1 MDNKLL
7 TPTTVE
13 DVDFIAPKLRQAD
26 YEECKAATGNEPLG
40 VLHNGLDIGDITL
53 TLRSPNGE
61 RVGLCGVVKSDLENA
76 GVVWMCATDDI
87 YQYQMTFLR
96 NSKEALA
103 YLGQD
108 YSLLYNCVDARNTVH
123 MKWLDWMGFTF
134 INKHENYGA
143 ESRPFYEFVRI
154 NKNV

>member
-13 DVDFIAPKLRQAD
+13 DVDFIAPRLRKAD
-26 YEECKAATGNEPLG
+26 YEECKAATGNEPLN
-40 VLHNGLDIGDITL
+40 VLHDGLEVGDITL

-103 YLGQD
+103 YLGQN

-134 INKHENYGA
+134 INRHETYGA

-154 NKNV
+154 NNHV

>member
-96 NSKEALA
+96 NSKEA
-103 YLGQD
+103 D
-108 YSLLYNCVDARNTVH
+108 CES
-123 MKWLDWMGFTF
+123 
-134 INKHENYGA
+134 NKRYRLNHF
-143 ESRPFYEFVRI
+143 SD
-154 NKNV
+154 